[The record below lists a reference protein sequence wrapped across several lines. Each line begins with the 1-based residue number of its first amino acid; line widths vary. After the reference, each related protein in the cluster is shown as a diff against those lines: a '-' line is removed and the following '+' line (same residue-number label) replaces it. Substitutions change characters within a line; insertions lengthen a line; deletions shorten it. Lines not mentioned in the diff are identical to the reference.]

1 MMLDMGTGIA
11 VAGIA
16 IAAAPVAITALR
28 VMRNG
33 RVDTSTTT
41 TTSTTGRE
49 KQTCSLHSGIEATL
63 SALKDSMDVV
73 QADIKELLKRG

>member
-16 IAAAPVAITALR
+16 IAAAPVAITALK

-33 RVDTSTTT
+33 KVDTSTTT
-41 TTSTTGRE
+41 TTSTTGRD
-49 KQTCSLHSGIEATL
+49 KPCPLHSGIEATL
-63 SALKDSMDVV
+63 SGLKDSMEIV
-73 QADIKELLKRG
+73 QADIKELLKR